1 MITDAK
7 ISHIS
12 EILKIE
18 KESFDKPWRK
28 DHFVNDLNNCSTK
41 NWVFIKNFKVVG
53 YLFGMYVMD
62 EYHIHNIAVD
72 KFYRRLG
79 IAKNLFSN
87 IINFSENQ
95 KVNSIFLEV
104 NAINLSA
111 RNLYENIGFVE
122 YGERANYYG
131 KNNSAILYKMSL

>member
-18 KESFDKPWRK
+18 KESFDRPWRK
-28 DHFVNDLNNCSTK
+28 DHFLNDLNNCSTK

-95 KVNSIFLEV
+95 K
-104 NAINLSA
+104 
-111 RNLYENIGFVE
+111 
-122 YGERANYYG
+122 
-131 KNNSAILYKMSL
+131 